1 MKNCYV
7 ENDFLVCFCGKCKPE
22 DYKLPS
28 DYLIMTSQTPE
39 VQAYHRGYKQ
49 GKFDAEMDRLNI
61 TPDTTEIEEVVDAI
75 TKDWDKQAENA
86 MNGLK
91 K

>member
-1 MKNCYV
+1 
-7 ENDFLVCFCGKCKPE
+7 
-22 DYKLPS
+22 
-28 DYLIMTSQTPE
+28 MTTTPE
-39 VQAYHRGYKQ
+39 EQAYSRGYKQ

-61 TPDTTEIEEVVDAI
+61 KPDTLEIEEVVDAI